1 MTQNSRLSNSKRITF
16 AKIPKSAETIRV
28 ATIQQTAQTIK
39 QQLAAIYP
47 EPEAGAMVQ
56 EVLQHILEQN
66 RVQLSLNQQQEL
78 TIKQQ
83 EQLQSIVGRLRQHEP
98 LQYVL
103 GVAHFYGLE
112 LVVNQNVLIPRPE
125 TEELVNLVIKE
136 HHTFKNLRI
145 LDICTGSGCI
155 PIALAANLHTEV
167 VYGLEVSEGALE
179 VAKTN
184 AAKYK
189 LAINWL
195 HQDIFEEVKSI
206 DLNSLDVITSNP
218 PYVLEE
224 EQQLMRANVL
234 EYEPHLA
241 LFVPDT
247 DPLKFYKRI
256 AAVGYRLLK
265 PGGKLYFEINER
277 YGTQTCD
284 VLLQAGFSEAKVV
297 QDLFNKDRM
306 VRAVR

>member
-1 MTQNSRLSNSKRITF
+1 LQRYQFTNQSIT
-16 AKIPKSAETIRV
+16 V
-28 ATIQQTAQTIK
+28 ATIQQIAQTIK
-39 QQLAAIYP
+39 QQLTAIYP
-47 EPEAGAMVQ
+47 EPEAGAITQ
-56 EVLQHILEQN
+56 EVLEHVLQQN
-66 RVQLSLNQQQEL
+66 RVQLSLNQLQVV
-78 TIKQQ
+78 TITQQ
-83 EQLQSIVGRLRQHEP
+83 EQLQTIVDRLLKHEP

-112 LVVNQNVLIPRPE
+112 LQVNTSVLIPRPE
-125 TEELVNLVIKE
+125 TEELVDLVIKE
-136 HHTFKNLRI
+136 HRTQQNLRI
-145 LDICTGSGCI
+145 MDICTGSGCI
-155 PIALAANLHTEV
+155 PIALAENLKTEA

-179 VAKTN
+179 VAKAN

-189 LAINWL
+189 QTINWL
-195 HQDIFEEVKSI
+195 HQDIFEDVQTI
-206 DLNSLDVITSNP
+206 APASLDIITSNP

-256 AAVGYRLLK
+256 AIVGYSLLK

-277 YGTQTCD
+277 YGKETCD
-284 VLLQAGFSEAKVV
+284 VLLQAGFTEAKVV
-297 QDLFNKDRM
+297 QDLFGKDRM
-306 VRAVR
+306 VRAVK